1 MKVALH
7 VFVIAA
13 LLAGCGMGAQ
23 VDSGRDTANRFL
35 ELMAQGKHQQAHEL
49 CAGGT
54 VSLEELKDWSADP
67 GNASLLAG
75 YKGVD
80 WASGGELKTDNSPST
95 MRLPPSKL
103 TGRTD
108 VTVQFFFRWDDNAW
122 KIIAWAIESGK

>member
-23 VDSGRDTANRFL
+23 VDSGRETAGRFL

-49 CAGGT
+49 CAVGT
-54 VSLEELKDWSADP
+54 VSLEELQDWAADP
-67 GNASLLAG
+67 GNASLLAN

-95 MRLPPSKL
+95 MRLPASTL
-103 TGRTD
+103 TGRPD
-108 VTVQFFFRWDDNAW
+108 VSVNFTFRWDDNAW
-122 KIIAWAIESGK
+122 RITGFAIKSGK